1 MFHINENFQKL
12 PGSYLFA
19 EVARRVKCY
28 QEAHPDCELIRL
40 GIGDVTR
47 PLVPAVVEAMHRAV
61 EEMGHEETFHG
72 YGPDFG
78 YPFLIDAIRAGDY
91 AIRGVDIA
99 PDEVFVSDGAKCDVG
114 NIQELFSDDAVIAVT
129 DPVYPVYVDSN
140 AMAGRAGDYEGD
152 RWNRLVYLPCNAEN
166 GFEPPLPER
175 PVDVIYLCYPNNPT
189 GTVLTREQLKRF
201 VDWAREN
208 GAIIIYDAAYRA
220 YVTQPEI
227 PLSIYEV
234 EGAREVAI
242 ECNSFSKTAGF
253 TGTRCAYTVIPHEVC
268 GLDAQGNRVSLNQLW
283 AREVAIECNS
293 FSKTAGFT
301 GTRCAY
307 TVIPHEVCGL
317 DAQGNRVSLNQLW
330 KRRMAT
336 KFNGVSYPV
345 QRGAEAVYTSEGQ
358 QQIKAVIADY
368 MENARIIRE
377 SLTEKG
383 LTVFG
388 GVNAP
393 YIWLK
398 TPGGMDS
405 WSFFDKLLDECR
417 IVGTPGA
424 GFGPSGEGY
433 FRLTAFNTREKT
445 LQAMARVKDWQ
456 L

>member
-1 MFHINENFQKL
+1 MFRINENFQKL

-19 EVARRVKCY
+19 EVARRVKAY
-28 QEAHPDCELIRL
+28 QEKHSDCEIIRL
-40 GIGDVTR
+40 GIGDVTK
-47 PLVPAVVEAMHRAV
+47 PLVPAVIEAMHAAV

-78 YPFLIDAIRAGDY
+78 YDFLINAIREGDY
-91 AIRGVDIA
+91 AQRGVEVA
-99 PDEVFVSDGAKCDVG
+99 FDEVFISDGAKCDVG
-114 NIQELFSDDAVIAVT
+114 NIQELFSQDAVIAVT

-140 AMAGRAGDYEGD
+140 AMAGRAGDYVDG
-152 RWNRLVYLPCNAEN
+152 RWDRLVYLPCNAEN
-166 GFEPPLPER
+166 GFVPPLPETD
-175 PVDVIYLCYPNNPT
+175 VDVIYLCYPNNPT
-189 GTVLTREQLKRF
+189 GTVLTKAQLKRF
-201 VDWAREN
+201 VDWAKAH
-208 GAIIIYDAAYRA
+208 GALIIYDAAYRA
-220 YVTQPEI
+220 YVTNPDI

-268 GLDAQGNRVSLNQLW
+268 GIGQHGEKVALN
-283 AREVAIECNS
+283 
-293 FSKTAGFT
+293 
-301 GTRCAY
+301 
-307 TVIPHEVCGL
+307 
-317 DAQGNRVSLNQLW
+317 DLW

-345 QRGAEAVYTSEGQ
+345 QRGAAAVYTPEGQ
-358 QQIKAVIADY
+358 AQIKAVIADY
-368 MENARIIRE
+368 MENARIIRD
-377 SLTEKG
+377 SLTAKG
-383 LTVFG
+383 FTVFG
-388 GVNAP
+388 GTDAP

-398 TPGGMDS
+398 TPDGMDS
-405 WSFFDKLLDECR
+405 WTFFDKLLDECH

-445 LQAMARVKDWQ
+445 LQAMERVKDWQ